1 MALLRPDI
9 TPSQENLA
17 SHEEIIP
24 QEVEILQVAAKDAT
38 TVESTLAVYAPH
50 EAQQIATL
58 VPPAPAHTAAVNSV
72 SLEDAGF
79 GGLELGS
86 RSFPMISLKTDGLFE
101 DSDGVQYG
109 KKLTCRLISSQC
121 KTAIQAHPVEDN
133 KKDVLFTYDNV
144 TSTSGLSVAAWENER
159 ITQGKR
165 IEKREYT
172 DALVILDAPGEPQD
186 EELRILSIA
195 PKSRERLAGKLQAL
209 AIKNGWSTQEL
220 AGRIREFPLTCECG
234 PKVMKAQQPF
244 YPWNF
249 SFSK

>member
-9 TPSQENLA
+9 TPSQENLT

-50 EAQQIATL
+50 EVQQIATL
-58 VPPAPAHTAAVNSV
+58 VSPAPTAPINSV
-72 SLEDAGF
+72 SLQEAGF
-79 GGLELGS
+79 EGLELGS

-101 DSDGVQYG
+101 DSDGIQYG
-109 KKLTCRLISSQC
+109 KKLTCRLISSQS

-133 KKDVLFTYDNV
+133 KKDVLFTYDKI
-144 TSTSGLSVAAWENER
+144 TSTSGVSVAAWENER

-172 DALVILDAPGEPQD
+172 DALVILDAPGEPHD

-220 AGRIREFPLTCECG
+220 ASRIREFPLVCECG

-249 SFSK
+249 TFSK